1 MILRVTYYG
10 EPILKKKGVPVTQF
24 DASLRRLAAD
34 MIDTMHEEEGIGLAA
49 QQIGEALQLF
59 VMDLRTDG
67 NPAFEFTYDG
77 RAVPL
82 DLIMPLVV
90 ANPRIEPMPDDLTA
104 YEEGCLSFPGIRG
117 VIDRPERLTLHF
129 QDLEGV
135 EHVITCDGLFARCIQ
150 HEYDH
155 LQGILFTERMDARTL
170 RGLEAR
176 LKKLRRQSR
185 DFLKTAQT

>member
-1 MILRVTYYG
+1 MILRVTHYG
-10 EPILKKKGVPVTQF
+10 EPILKKKGAPVTQF
-24 DASLRRLAAD
+24 DASLRRLATD
-34 MIDTMHEEEGIGLAA
+34 MIETMHDEEGIGLAA

-59 VMDLRTDG
+59 VMDLRADG
-67 NPAFEFTYDG
+67 DPAYEFTYDG

-90 ANPRIEPMPDDLTA
+90 ANPKIEPMACDMTA

-117 VIDRPERLTLHF
+117 VIERPERLTLHF
-129 QDLEGV
+129 QDGEGAN
-135 EHVITCDGLFARCIQ
+135 HVIVCDGLFARCIQ

-155 LQGILFTERMDARTL
+155 LQGILFTERMDTRTL
-170 RGLEAR
+170 RGLDAR

-185 DFLKTAQT
+185 DFLKTGQT